1 VFVHAVFEGFAAV
14 DEDDGDFVGELA
26 AELVVGV
33 NVDFLQVESASAME
47 FGQRL
52 LYNFAQVAAF
62 ARVNH
67 NLTGG

>member
-1 VFVHAVFEGFAAV
+1 MFVHAVFESFAAV
-14 DEDDGDFVGELA
+14 DEDDGDFVGELV
-26 AELVVGV
+26 AELVVGID
-33 NVDFLQVESASAME
+33 VDFLQIESAPSME

-52 LYNFAQVAAF
+52 LHNFAQVAAF

>member
-14 DEDDGDFVGELA
+14 DENDGDFVGELA

-33 NVDFLQVESASAME
+33 NVDFLQIESAPSME

-52 LYNFAQVAAF
+52 LNNFAQVAAF
-62 ARVNH
+62 AGVNH